1 MRFAV
6 VGFYGHCNAGDDRM
20 LHCVRRLLAEHEVW
34 PINGFAGIRQH
45 WDEINRCD
53 YVLFGGGG
61 VIQRGTGVHAPLFA
75 ELRPKLACVGI
86 SVEAVHR
93 DNIELVDVL
102 KEKSEWILVRDAE
115 SRQRFGSHP
124 KVTVGPDLTF
134 LYPYDVAAAPKENA
148 CGINLLAWP
157 YWKSE
162 YKSRF
167 DKLMRRL
174 DRRFA
179 FIKKAYPLPKWEPE
193 KALAVLNESFSSLVP
208 IPLYCE
214 TGRPND
220 VSVLSGLFGEVPSE
234 FSPARMAECRTIV
247 SMRLHALIFACQMG
261 IPFISLSYQPKN
273 VGFCKSVGMRQYSVD
288 LFRKRELPRAIRVL
302 RESHEELRERL
313 LTMRAKNQRKITS
326 LMKDLLGHSVVC
338 CN

>member
-6 VGFYGHCNAGDDRM
+6 VGFYGHYNAGDDRM
-20 LHCVRRLLAEHEVW
+20 LYCLKRLLAEHEVW

-61 VIQRGTGVHAPLFA
+61 VIQRGTGGHAPLFA

-86 SVEAVHR
+86 SVEAVHQ
-93 DNIELVDVL
+93 DNIELIEVL

-115 SRQRFGSHP
+115 SSERFGSHP

-134 LYPYDVAAAPKENA
+134 LDPYDVAAPSKENV
-148 CGINLLAWP
+148 CGINLLPWP
-157 YWKSE
+157 YWKTE
-162 YKSRF
+162 YKSQF

-220 VSVLSGLFGEVPSE
+220 VSMLSGLFGEVPSE
-234 FSPARMAECRTIV
+234 FSAARMAGCRTIV

-273 VGFCKSVGMRQYSVD
+273 VGFCKSVGMQQYSVD
-288 LFRKRELPRAIRVL
+288 LFRMKELSQAIGEL
-302 RESHEELRERL
+302 RESYGELRERL
-313 LTMRAKNQRKITS
+313 LEVRAESQQRITA
-326 LMKDLLGHSVVC
+326 LMNELLGHSLIC
-338 CN
+338 CK